1 MKRTYTCPK
10 IRILTPDDSMLIAQS
25 ITITISER
33 TIDNVD
39 DYDFL
44 GRENGQKKENNN
56 IWESGW

>member
-1 MKRTYTCPK
+1 
-10 IRILTPDDSMLIAQS
+10 MLIAQS
-25 ITITISER
+25 ITISER

>member
-10 IRILTPDDSMLIAQS
+10 IRFLTPDDSMLIAQS
-25 ITITISER
+25 ITISES

>member
-25 ITITISER
+25 ITFSER